1 MSGQVAIACFTL
13 SAALAPDSRSRNAYC
28 LEVALEGFCAKPA
41 ARKLHCLEAI
51 PAADR
56 VVCDAPQAAIL
67 RAALGNAAVQFRSQ
81 RIREI
86 GNTATGA
93 AKAAGSL
100 GA

>member
-1 MSGQVAIACFTL
+1 MAG
-13 SAALAPDSRSRNAYC
+13 AAASSDASRAVRTAQRTPDRY
-28 LEVALEGFCAKPA
+28 
-41 ARKLHCLEAI
+41 LEAI